1 MSQVPRDFVFNRFE
15 AKRGFAWLAQAY
27 AMFSKQ
33 RLMWV
38 VLLLAYYAILKL
50 LLSVPYAGPYAMTI
64 LKPVF
69 AVGLLA
75 AAWTQERGGTPALG
89 QLFAGFRAN
98 LWSLLPIGAFYVLG
112 ITAAVFASSLVDNG
126 KLLDLMSNAG
136 AMSEEQI
143 TTALADGA
151 LEAGMLFSALL
162 SIPVLLATWWAPAL
176 VVFQNAG
183 SGAALAVSLRASL
196 ANWRPLALY
205 GIGVFFY
212 GALLPM
218 LFVGAVHRAAA
229 GDGRRRAD
237 AGAPAAVRHLRCRD
251 AADLGLHQLPR
262 CVPRGR
268 NAGTAGR
275 AERGRPDLMRGG

>member
-1 MSQVPRDFVFNRFE
+1 MSHVPRDFVFNRFE

-75 AAWTQERGGTPALG
+75 AAWTQERGGAPALG

-136 AMSEEQI
+136 AMNEEQI
-143 TTALADGA
+143 TTALSDGA

-183 SGAALAVSLRASL
+183 SGAALVASLRASL

-218 LFVGAVHRAAA
+218 VFVGLCTALLPETVAGVLTLALLLPYGIFVAATLQISDYISYRDVFHA
-229 GDGRRRAD
+229 GETL
-237 AGAPAAVRHLRCRD
+237 APLA
-251 AADLGLHQLPR
+251 
-262 CVPRGR
+262 GR
-268 NAGTAGR
+268 NAGDRT
-275 AERGRPDLMRGG
+275 